1 MCYNM
6 SAIPVSCVRINIADV
21 LSPTIDI
28 FHQRQYGPTRGPNA
42 EFLDC
47 RTCLAHN
54 QGEPGLGFGTLHNLP
69 AENTSYVANMLL
81 RQGAW
86 GVVWGRFGEQF
97 PAKSTLI
104 MRRYPNDNL
113 ENFLDSLQG
122 TFFDIEIGGGTS
134 GVDYK
139 LGLQAAHVTA
149 WLPLLSIIG
158 AEMQLPKVPK
168 EEGVGDRPF
177 LTFELQ
183 IQWGRAVGVLIGIV
197 GLELLAI
204 VLVLCGCRGVPLRDH
219 DSYLAVGRLLR
230 TVLNEVEGK
239 SVSTGEDLAKWLHDK
254 KGLKLRYGT
263 RNVDGEYEVDL
274 VKVGT
279 DGFPNG
285 SYR

>member
-1 MCYNM
+1 MT
-6 SAIPVSCVRINIADV
+6 DV

-28 FHQRQYGPTRGPNA
+28 FHQRESGSMRARNA

-54 QGEPGLGFGTLHNLP
+54 QGEQGLGFGTLHNLP

-86 GVVWGRFGEQF
+86 GLIWGRFEEQF

-104 MRRYPNDNL
+104 IRRYPNDNL

-122 TFFDIEIGGGTS
+122 TFFDLGIGGGTP

-139 LGLQAAHVTA
+139 LALQAAHVTA
-149 WLPLLSIIG
+149 WLPLLSLIG

-168 EEGVGDRPF
+168 EVGARDRPF
-177 LTFELQ
+177 LTFALQ
-183 IQWGRAVGVLIGIV
+183 IQWSRAVGVLIGIV

-204 VLVLCGCRGVPLRDH
+204 ALVLCSCRGVPLRDH

-239 SVSTGEDLAKWLHDK
+239 SVSTGEDLAKWLDDK

-274 VKVGT
+274 VKVRA